1 MTSVVPDAEDQRL
14 VMSAI
19 YDYVKAG
26 RKAPMGY
33 LDAVCDHLIE
43 KGADCL
49 ILGCTE
55 LSLLG
60 IDRVY
65 DGVPVIDSM
74 DALAY
79 ASVLACDYPVKDILS
94 EYC

>member
-1 MTSVVPDAEDQRL
+1 M
-14 VMSAI
+14 
-19 YDYVKAG
+19 KAG